1 MDVNAPRE
9 VVNSKNIF
17 STIQNKGSETF
28 QRLRG
33 QVMERGSTAI
43 FVILALI
50 TIAILIAFLV
60 MKLKAVNTN
69 GIVIVNDPL
78 KLYNMTGQARV
89 DASAIPPTVNG
100 QEFSFSFWLYLVD
113 FQPTHDKP
121 QLIMMRSNDSTSL
134 ATANPIVALDGRTNR
149 LYISIR
155 TNASAA
161 TQTTSANF
169 HHQDVS
175 HYLTATVKYFPLQR
189 WVHVVGVVKDESLSV
204 YLNAAL
210 YTVANIADLTNV
222 SARPIFAA
230 SAGSVVVG
238 PAGVQDVREPRAYIT
253 QCRFFNYAVMPNS
266 ILATYTAGPTSTSFL
281 SKLGL
286 AGYGL
291 RSPIYRIDA

>member
-1 MDVNAPRE
+1 MDAARE
-9 VVNSKNIF
+9 GFSK
-17 STIQNKGSETF
+17 IQMRGSETIR
-28 QRLRG
+28 RLQA

-60 MKLKAVNTN
+60 MKLKSVNTN
-69 GIVIVNDPL
+69 GVVIVAEPL

-121 QLIMMRSNDSTSL
+121 QLIMMRSADSTRL
-134 ATANPIVALDGRTNR
+134 ATANPIVAMDGRTNR

-161 TQTTSANF
+161 TQTTSTNF
-169 HHQDVS
+169 YQEDVS

-189 WVHVVGVVKDESLSV
+189 WVNVVGVVKDESLSV
-204 YLNAAL
+204 YMNSAL

-222 SARPIFAA
+222 SARPILAA
-230 SAGSVVVG
+230 STGSIVVG
-238 PAGVQDVREPRAYIT
+238 PAGVEDVREPRAYVT
-253 QCRFFNYAVMPNS
+253 QCKFYNYAVTPGD
-266 ILATYTAGPTSTSFL
+266 IVATYSAGPTSSSFL
-281 SKLGL
+281 AKMGL
-286 AGYGL
+286 TGYGL